1 MVQLLAVVGEQ
12 LDPSGSVIC
21 GVSMIMKTKGA
32 RIEVWVKDAEDKE
45 SIATVGRRLRAL
57 NLVESKEYFEF
68 RKHGGEVI

>member
-1 MVQLLAVVGEQ
+1 M
-12 LDPSGSVIC
+12 IC

-68 RKHGGEVI
+68 RKHGGEVIYPL

>member
-1 MVQLLAVVGEQ
+1 M
-12 LDPSGSVIC
+12 IC

-68 RKHGGEVI
+68 RKHGGAVIYQL